1 MAAVD
6 VHSDAISLNLSL
18 RIPPLNETGMEVDQ
32 RMVMAGFGIRL
43 EKTVVV
49 FGSGSGWIIA
59 IDAGDDG
66 IGY

>member
-18 RIPPLNETGMEVDQ
+18 LMPPLNEIELEVDQ

-43 EKTVVV
+43 EQTVVEI
-49 FGSGSGWIIA
+49 GSGSGWIIA
-59 IDAGDDG
+59 MDAGDD
-66 IGY
+66 